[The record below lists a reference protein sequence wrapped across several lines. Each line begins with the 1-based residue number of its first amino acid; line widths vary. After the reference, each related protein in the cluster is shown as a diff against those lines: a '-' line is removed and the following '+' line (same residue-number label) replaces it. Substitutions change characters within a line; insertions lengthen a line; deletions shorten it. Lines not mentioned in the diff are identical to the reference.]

1 MIVGGQQRFSTTVIW
16 LTELRPGSPLPD
28 CRSGRLAQHP
38 HARYA
43 RRNFFEQLHPLSCP
57 NCIRTCSMIADFMH
71 RMCAFL
77 HFGSCFSGFS
87 GFLGR
92 SRRIQSN
99 EPMDILFDV
108 FQNEKNPRNMRN
120 PARWWVN
127 AALTTGN
134 RKPDYRRIFAVTQCS

>member
-57 NCIRTCSMIADFMH
+57 SCIRTCSMIADFMH
-71 RMCAFL
+71 RKYAFF
-77 HFGSCFSGFS
+77 HFGSGFSGFS
-87 GFLGR
+87 GFFTLLQNN
-92 SRRIQSN
+92 SIYKQ
-99 EPMDILFDV
+99 MDIPFDV
-108 FQNEKNPRNMRN
+108 FQNELKNPRNPRN
-120 PARWWVN
+120 LAESSI
-127 AALTTGN
+127 L
-134 RKPDYRRIFAVTQCS
+134 RRASERSIDEVP